1 VHHHPKR
8 RPVEDALSSPPL
20 YIIDIREASTERDAA
35 RRSAKSVR
43 QPVRSRTTHAVRA
56 GAAGYQS
63 VSRGTILNQL
73 RRTQARK
80 QGIAA
85 MTDLPSHVEIHEE
98 GPREGFQI
106 EPGPIPSAD
115 KIRLIEALAETG
127 LHHIQA
133 CSFVNTRLVPGWAD
147 AEAVVAGFTAK
158 PGVEYTGLF
167 FNGNGLD
174 RALAFNGKLTVHGS
188 ISLTA
193 SEGFTRKNLNRSHAE
208 NVEAMKK
215 HSALQLSKGIPVNR
229 IGVMAAFGCNY
240 QGDISPAQVIRTL
253 HDGLA
258 IARETGAEITL
269 FSLADTMGWATPA
282 RIERVIGEVRSHWP
296 DVTLSLHL
304 HDTRG
309 LAIANAHAGLKLG
322 VTRYD
327 STVGGLGGC
336 PFAGQPKAAG
346 NICTEELVLLCEEM
360 GIDTGVDL
368 DALIEAGRL
377 AEKIVGHQLP
387 SELIHAGSLDAFRRK
402 AA

>member
-1 VHHHPKR
+1 
-8 RPVEDALSSPPL
+8 
-20 YIIDIREASTERDAA
+20 
-35 RRSAKSVR
+35 
-43 QPVRSRTTHAVRA
+43 
-56 GAAGYQS
+56 
-63 VSRGTILNQL
+63 
-73 RRTQARK
+73 
-80 QGIAA
+80 
-85 MTDLPSHVEIHEE
+85 MTDLPQHVEVHEE

-106 EPGPIPSAD
+106 EPGPIPTEN
-115 KIRLIEALAETG
+115 KIKLIEALAETG
-127 LHHIQA
+127 LRHIQA

-147 AEAVVAGFTAK
+147 AEAVVEGFKAK

-174 RALAFNGKLTVHGS
+174 RALAFKGKLTIQGS

-208 NVEAMKK
+208 NLEAMRK
-215 HSALQLSKGIPVNR
+215 HSALQQAKGVPVTR

-240 QGDISPAQVIRTL
+240 QGDIAPAQVIRTL
-253 HDGLA
+253 EDGLA
-258 IARETGAEITL
+258 IAAETGADISL

-282 RIERVIGEVRSHWP
+282 RIERVIGEVRGRWP
-296 DVTLSLHL
+296 DMNLSLHL

-309 LAIANAHAGLKLG
+309 MAVANAHAGLKMG

-360 GIDTGVDL
+360 GIHTGVDL
-368 DALIEAGRL
+368 DALIEVARL
-377 AEKIVGHQLP
+377 AERTVGRELP
-387 SELIHAGSLDAFRRK
+387 SQVLRAGPRTRLTPLHGA
-402 AA
+402 

>member
-1 VHHHPKR
+1 MP
-8 RPVEDALSSPPL
+8 
-20 YIIDIREASTERDAA
+20 
-35 RRSAKSVR
+35 
-43 QPVRSRTTHAVRA
+43 
-56 GAAGYQS
+56 
-63 VSRGTILNQL
+63 
-73 RRTQARK
+73 
-80 QGIAA
+80 
-85 MTDLPSHVEIHEE
+85 DLPSHVEIHEE

-115 KIRLIEALAETG
+115 KIRLIEALADTG
-127 LHHIQA
+127 LRHIQV

-147 AEAVVAGFTAK
+147 AEAVVQGFTAR

-167 FNGNGLD
+167 FNGNGLE
-174 RALAFNGKLTVHGS
+174 RALAFKGKLTVNGA
-188 ISLTA
+188 IALTA
-193 SEGFTRKNLNRSHAE
+193 SEGFTRKNLNRSPQE
-208 NVEAMKK
+208 NIDAMKK
-215 HSALQLSKGIPVNR
+215 HSALQQSKGVPVTR

-253 HDGLA
+253 EDGLA
-258 IARETGAEITL
+258 IAEETGAAIKL

-282 RIERVIGEVRSHWP
+282 RIERVIAEVRNRWP
-296 DVTLSLHL
+296 DMTLALHL

-309 LAIANAHAGLKLG
+309 LAVANAHAALKMG
-322 VTRYD
+322 VIQFD

-360 GIDTGVDL
+360 GIHTGVDL
-368 DALIEAGRL
+368 DRLIEVGRL
-377 AEKIVGHQLP
+377 AEDIVGHQLP

>member
-1 VHHHPKR
+1 
-8 RPVEDALSSPPL
+8 
-20 YIIDIREASTERDAA
+20 
-35 RRSAKSVR
+35 
-43 QPVRSRTTHAVRA
+43 
-56 GAAGYQS
+56 
-63 VSRGTILNQL
+63 
-73 RRTQARK
+73 
-80 QGIAA
+80 
-85 MTDLPSHVEIHEE
+85 MTDLPNHVEIHEE

-106 EPGPIPSAD
+106 EPGPIPTSD

-147 AEAVVAGFTAK
+147 AEAVVEGFKAK
-158 PGVEYTGLF
+158 PGVHYTPLF

-174 RALAFNGKLTVHGS
+174 RALAFKDKLTLNGS

-193 SEGFTRKNLNRSHAE
+193 SEGFTRKNLNRSPSE
-208 NVEAMKK
+208 NIEAMKK
-215 HSALQLSKGIPVNR
+215 HSALQQSKGVPVTR

-240 QGDISPAQVIRTL
+240 QGDISPAQVISTL
-253 HDGLA
+253 EDGLA
-258 IARETGAEITL
+258 IAAETGAEITL

-282 RIERVIGEVRSHWP
+282 RIERVIVEVRNRWP
-296 DVTLSLHL
+296 DMTLALHL

-309 LAIANAHAGLKLG
+309 LAVANAHAALKLG
-322 VTRYD
+322 VIRFD

-360 GIDTGVDL
+360 GIETGVNL
-368 DALIEAGRL
+368 DALIEVGRL
-377 AEKIVGHQLP
+377 AEDIVGHQLP
-387 SELIHAGSLDAFRRK
+387 SELIHAGSLGAFRRK